1 MLHPFERKIVD
12 FPESP
17 PGGVRGEHTQTNV
30 TSQSVAH
37 LRIDEVRGPEDMV
50 FVVDSFP
57 DKFRMWPVAEKLYQ
71 DGGVEDRHLVAT
83 RFADDVHGF
92 LRRQG

>member
-1 MLHPFERKIVD
+1 
-12 FPESP
+12 
-17 PGGVRGEHTQTNV
+17 
-30 TSQSVAH
+30 
-37 LRIDEVRGPEDMV
+37 
-50 FVVDSFP
+50 
-57 DKFRMWPVAEKLYQ
+57 MWPVAEKLYQ

>member
-17 PGGVRGEHTQTNV
+17 SRGVRGEHTQTNV

-37 LRIDEVRGPEDMV
+37 LSIDEVRGPEDMV

-57 DKFRMWPVAEKLYQ
+57 DKFRLWPITEQLYQ
-71 DGGVEDRHLVAT
+71 YRCIEDRH
-83 RFADDVHGF
+83 
-92 LRRQG
+92 